1 MLKIGTSTLSS
12 IYQLKNNIFAIKL
25 VWSEKYFFKTFM
37 CLNKYGSIVLTMLLQ
52 FRTSAITLHV
62 TEPAAVTAAA
72 ATSATALRV
81 TQMTGRI
88 TFESFARKFCNN

>member
-1 MLKIGTSTLSS
+1 MYSFEHGAKIL
-12 IYQLKNNIFAIKL
+12 I
-25 VWSEKYFFKTFM
+25 
-37 CLNKYGSIVLTMLLQ
+37 MLLQ
-52 FRTSAITLHV
+52 FWTSAITLRV

-72 ATSATALRV
+72 ATSATPLCV

>member
-1 MLKIGTSTLSS
+1 MCSELAQVRLAASIPAHKSIFCHKIGIWCLS
-12 IYQLKNNIFAIKL
+12 
-25 VWSEKYFFKTFM
+25 
-37 CLNKYGSIVLTMLLQ
+37 KYGSLVLSMTMLLQ

-72 ATSATALRV
+72 ATSATPLRV